1 MKISDFDIYHLPPL
15 MGMFVDY
22 IENECERLLQES
34 PQFTELQRED
44 HELLDE
50 YPFLNMITDSNGVT
64 KALDLNYAETEAL
77 ARFCLVEDDINCW
90 KRLQMYLLGIAYAM
104 EIIELLK
111 LDYQKHGACIGEET
125 MLICYKQTEE
135 KEDTEKER
143 GDIMAENNTKE
154 LDFDRKHEE
163 DLQRLRG
170 LRLLD
175 DDFMQKVFEDKACTE
190 FLLQII
196 LNRTD
201 LKVLRVNG
209 QQDIKNLQGRSVRLD
224 ILAVDAEN
232 RVYNIEIQ
240 RSDKGAGV
248 KRARYNSS
256 LIDANVTEPG
266 EKYENFCLNNSIK
279 EMRTKYVDL
288 LQKEFNFKM
297 LKPGKNK
304 YKLKRVTASSN
315 ISMGYWHLLSRSALR
330 QDDMLVDSLIH
341 GRDVKAVRKSFESMR
356 SEEDWRA
363 SQLLVERDMFP
374 ENRRVKK
381 EYEDFFRNR
390 D

>member
-1 MKISDFDIYHLPPL
+1 
-15 MGMFVDY
+15 
-22 IENECERLLQES
+22 
-34 PQFTELQRED
+34 
-44 HELLDE
+44 
-50 YPFLNMITDSNGVT
+50 
-64 KALDLNYAETEAL
+64 
-77 ARFCLVEDDINCW
+77 
-90 KRLQMYLLGIAYAM
+90 
-104 EIIELLK
+104 
-111 LDYQKHGACIGEET
+111 

-143 GDIMAENNTKE
+143 GDTMAENTTKE

-201 LKVLRVNG
+201 
-209 QQDIKNLQGRSVRLD
+209 
-224 ILAVDAEN
+224 N

-266 EKYENFCLNNSIK
+266 EKYENLCESYVIFITENDIMKVGLPIYHIDRTVKETGELFGDESHIIYVNSQIK
-279 EMRTKYVDL
+279 DESALGKLMHDFSCTDAKDMKYKILADRVRYFKEDEKGVATMCRAMEEMRNETARETEHAKAIKVAKGM
-288 LQKEFNFKM
+288 LQS
-297 LKPGKNK
+297 GK
-304 YKLKRVTASSN
+304 
-315 ISMGYWHLLSRSALR
+315 LSYEEIAEIAELSI
-330 QDDMLVDSLIH
+330 DE
-341 GRDVKAVRKSFESMR
+341 VKALDEKVI
-356 SEEDWRA
+356 A
-363 SQLLVERDMFP
+363 
-374 ENRRVKK
+374 
-381 EYEDFFRNR
+381 
-390 D
+390 